1 MSSFE
6 NMKAYS
12 LIFDSFQSKNPD
24 DMDQEN
30 VVKVRSARHIDFFL
44 KIFQNSL
51 SYLSRTS
58 SDSMVTSLNLI
69 LASARMSNLFS
80 SSPKLYEYQ
89 IIDKLYSCALESYSK
104 DIIDVIFNEL
114 EYIAI
119 KLIDCS
125 QKLDAFVNTIQRNK
139 INLRLKSIKYYI
151 SASLVNLLAK
161 ILEHFVKENYT
172 DFIGERDE
180 KNIKHIS
187 SHMKDLIV
195 PVVESI
201 NGVMDEEKDLKI
213 LQELKNSLTKPIR
226 NLWGYAIIY
235 NGLSDKIIPF
245 TNLFD
250 PYNSYSIELINLA
263 YFITPPLIIPSKG
276 VSQNALLDPEFSP
289 EIIELLSNSL
299 IGYFSKK
306 YKSLKNAFSR
316 LPEDMIILL
325 GEIEIV
331 MTNQLLYL
339 YNNNHESDTT
349 PILPSFIQ
357 DIFYYL
363 THDDVTS
370 LKDMVDIISEQAN
383 SFLDYYFD
391 IILNHKNSSFAKD
404 IVSRDICIFIENICD
419 DSPHVTSMINKY
431 PYMFLWKPVLFSF
444 ITVIDQLAHLKYLE
458 YGKIPDV
465 NCTLRK
471 VMKSDKRKDVFAEM
485 ITKTRRLTLFALIS
499 NHSHFNF
506 LLESI
511 EVETKSKQT
520 ANLSIRENVHNFTIN
535 LIKKWISEYSPT
547 TDEYELKS
555 SLILRIGEEPM
566 KISEKKIDQFFIE
579 DVRSKKFLGDPLT
592 ILSFDNTSTANYTK
606 SIHYFLE
613 LAENMLRFEE
623 EKSKTGTDLDSLKPK
638 LLMKHDEFHGLIE
651 ISKINFDTLIYEV
664 LERVRI
670 SLAFQNEEN
679 AYGNF
684 MVLQCLYLIVKE
696 NPKYANVSSS
706 TLRELANSIVIIASI
721 SGSSSCLK
729 AYTQFME
736 YLQSSSENDQI
747 KFFTTQFF
755 GSETCFSKFSKCFRQ
770 SDRSACDVPAIVR
783 IFNDFNAR
791 YGKQKEAIYKVG
803 KEARDNA
810 LERDKT
816 QFSEP
821 KRLQKFVS
829 SIEKIRVLDN
839 HEYVAYR
846 EESISSVELNKYFE
860 IYIGYV

>member
-12 LIFDSFQSKNPD
+12 LIFDSFQNKDLD

-30 VVKVRSARHIDFFL
+30 VVKVRSARHINFFL

-69 LASARMSNLFS
+69 LSSARISNLFS
-80 SSPKLYEYQ
+80 SSPKYYEYQ
-89 IIDKLYSCALESYSK
+89 IIDKLYVWALESYSK

-119 KLIDCS
+119 KLIGCT
-125 QKLDAFVNTIQRNK
+125 QKLDAFVNTILRNK
-139 INLRLKSIKYYI
+139 TNLIHKDIKYYI
-151 SASLVNLLAK
+151 SVSLVNLCAK
-161 ILEHFVKENYT
+161 ILEHFVKENYN
-172 DFIGERDE
+172 DFTGKRNE
-180 KNIKHIS
+180 KNIMHIS
-187 SHMKDLIV
+187 SHLKDLII

-201 NGVMDEEKDLKI
+201 YGVISEEKDPEM

-226 NLWGYAIIY
+226 NLWGYALIY

-245 TNLFD
+245 ENMFN
-250 PYNSYSIELINLA
+250 PYNSYSKELMNLA

-306 YKSLKNAFSR
+306 YKRQKSAFSR

-331 MTNQLLYL
+331 MANQLLYL
-339 YNNNHESDTT
+339 YNHNYNSDEFLV
-349 PILPSFIQ
+349 LPNFIQ

-363 THDDVTS
+363 THDDITS

-383 SFLDYYFD
+383 SYLDYYFD
-391 IILNHKNSSFAKD
+391 IILTHKNSSFAKD
-404 IVSRDICIFIENICD
+404 TVSRDICIFIENICD
-419 DSPHVTSMINKY
+419 DCPHVISMINKY
-431 PYMFLWKPVLFSF
+431 PYMFLWKPVLNSF
-444 ITVIDQLAHLKYLE
+444 ISVIDQLAHLKYLE

-465 NCTLRK
+465 NYTLRK
-471 VMKSDKRKDVFAEM
+471 VMKSDKPKDVFAEM
-485 ITKTRRLTLFALIS
+485 ITKSRRLTLFALIS
-499 NHSHFNF
+499 NHSHFQF

-511 EVETKSKQT
+511 ELENRSKRT
-520 ANLSIRENVHNFTIN
+520 TSSSISENIHNFTIN
-535 LIKKWISEYSPT
+535 LIKKWISEFSPT
-547 TDEYELKS
+547 TDQYELKS
-555 SLILRIGEEPM
+555 NLILLTGEQPM
-566 KISEKKIDQFFIE
+566 KMSEKKIDQFFIE

-592 ILSFDNTSTANYTK
+592 IMSFDNTSTANYTK

-623 EKSKTGTDLDSLKPK
+623 EKSKTGNDLDNLKPK
-638 LLMKHDEFHGLIE
+638 SLISSGQSQGIAE
-651 ISKINFDTLIYEV
+651 ISKTNIDALIYEV

-670 SLAFQNEEN
+670 SLTFQNEEN

-684 MVLQCLYLIVKE
+684 MTLQCLYLIIKN
-696 NPKYANVSSS
+696 NPRYANVANS
-706 TLRELANSIVIIASI
+706 TIRELANSIVIIASI

-729 AYTQFME
+729 GYSQFIE
-736 YLQSSSENDQI
+736 YLQSCDKVDEI
-747 KFFTTQFF
+747 KFFTNQFF
-755 GSETCFSKFSKCFRQ
+755 GSEAWYSKFSKCFRQ

-791 YGKQKEAIYKVG
+791 YGKQRLAHFKVN
-803 KEARDNA
+803 KQSQENI

-816 QFSEP
+816 QFVEP
-821 KRLQKFVS
+821 KRLQKLVS
-829 SIEKIRVLDN
+829 SIEKIKVLDN

-846 EESISSVELNKYFE
+846 EQSINSVDLNEYFE
-860 IYIGYV
+860 IYIG